1 MEMSRAAAVVSG
13 GLIARIALNEKP
25 DMSARD
31 GEPAAKERELRLQ
44 RCHACGTYLFYP
56 RYLCTA
62 CGSDDLR
69 WCPVSGRG
77 TVFTFTVARRPT
89 HPGLADK
96 VPYIIAV
103 VELAEGPKL
112 TTNLV
117 DIDPDDVV
125 IGLPVQAS
133 FEDVDDSTLVQFR
146 PVGPGR

>member
-1 MEMSRAAAVVSG
+1 
-13 GLIARIALNEKP
+13 
-25 DMSARD
+25 
-31 GEPAAKERELRLQ
+31 
-44 RCHACGTYLFYP
+44 
-56 RYLCTA
+56 
-62 CGSDDLR
+62 
-69 WCPVSGRG
+69 
-77 TVFTFTVARRPT
+77 
-89 HPGLADK
+89 LADK